1 MAENKINFKE
11 LKKELKGI
19 EKISKENLD
28 IKSWESEIRL
38 WIKLEE
44 VTDSKTIFTTCLLTS
59 TGEPREVIQDLID
72 SYITNSESES
82 EDEEEESDSEEKK
95 KDENPSLKEIIEA
108 LETFYGLKEDQ
119 NILLHELRALRIKRN
134 ERVKDFN
141 TRFRSIY
148 LKLDNKRKK
157 SVSVLDYI
165 DALRKNEEA
174 WKRVSLKDDISL
186 TRAFDIAEKVDRV
199 MNLRPSKEYSTEIVN
214 PRINIRNNYQN
225 NRKVVRDNYEVR
237 SPKRNK
243 DYEIEDL
250 TKKMKNLT
258 IKACLY
264 CSDPGHL
271 QYNCPKLNAIIQEN
285 KKRLYPILF
294 SNSNLILFTICYILI
309 VSFL

>member
-1 MAENKINFKE
+1 MSKNKINFKE

-28 IKSWESEIRL
+28 IKSWESEIQL
-38 WIKLEE
+38 WIEIE
-44 VTDSKTIFTTCLLTS
+44 DVTDPKTIFTACLLTS

-72 SYITNSESES
+72 NYNTDSESES

-95 KDENPSLKEIIEA
+95 KDQYPSLKEIVEG

-119 NILLHELRALRIKRN
+119 NMLLRELRALRIKRN

-148 LKLDNKRKK
+148 LKLDKKRKK
-157 SVSVLDYI
+157 RVSVLDYI
-165 DALRKNEEA
+165 DALRNNEEA

-199 MNLRPSKEYSTEIVN
+199 MTLRPSREYLPENIN
-214 PRINIRNNYQN
+214 PRINNRNNYQN
-225 NRKVVRDNYEVR
+225 NRKVVQKNFEIR
-237 SPKRNK
+237 SPKGNK
-243 DYEIEDL
+243 DHEIEDL
-250 TKKMKNLT
+250 TKRMKNLT
-258 IKACLY
+258 IKACFY
-264 CSDPGHL
+264 CRDPGHL

-285 KKRLYPILF
+285 RKQIYSGKSL
-294 SNSNLILFTICYILI
+294 NH
-309 VSFL
+309 

>member
-1 MAENKINFKE
+1 MDIIALIPFLNFQMAENKINFKE
-11 LKKELKGI
+11 LKKELKDI

-44 VTDSKTIFTTCLLTS
+44 VTDPKKIFTACLLTS
-59 TGEPREVIQDLID
+59 TGEPREVIQDLIE
-72 SYITNSESES
+72 SYSTDSESES
-82 EDEEEESDSEEKK
+82 EDEEEEESDSEEKK
-95 KDENPSLKEIIEA
+95 KDEYPSLKEIVEA
-108 LETFYGLKEDQ
+108 IETFYGLKEDQ
-119 NILLHELRALRIKRN
+119 NMLLRELRALRIKRN

-148 LKLDNKRKK
+148 LKLDKKRKK
-157 SVSVLDYI
+157 RVSVLDYI
-165 DALRKNEEA
+165 DALRNNEEA
-174 WKRVSLKDDISL
+174 WKKVSLKDDISL
-186 TRAFDIAEKVDRV
+186 NRAFDIAEKVDRV

-225 NRKVVRDNYEVR
+225 NRKVVRENYEVR

-243 DYEIEDL
+243 DYELEDL

-258 IKACLY
+258 IKACFY

-285 KKRLYPILF
+285 KKRLYSGKSL
-294 SNSNLILFTICYILI
+294 NH
-309 VSFL
+309 